1 MSTLKTKIDNELVL
15 TFLKGNFAPDIQ
27 LLTAIKEGET
37 SQAFSFSSKD
47 SEFVIRVHSKKHG
60 FEKDKYAH
68 DHFNSQNIP
77 IPKTLQIG
85 QLKNNF
91 YYSITEKAEGK
102 IIDHF
107 EKEEI
112 RKLIPELINVLDS
125 IHDFDIG
132 ETQFGDWEIDGQS
145 TETSWGNYLIKLIEK
160 FENYEN
166 KTPESMLL
174 EPEVVQKILT
184 RYKPL
189 VDYCPN
195 IRHLVHG
202 DYGFNNLLSDGEKI
216 TGVIDWEL
224 SKYGDFLYDVAW
236 LSFWET
242 TIDYADIFLKHY
254 QEKNVSVSSFGERI
268 LCYKLHFGLYALSS
282 FSDSEQEKS
291 YRWAKERLLKLKESA
306 RVALVSYKMWRSSF
320 IRRSLIFTKTSLSF
334 LGKNLFIS

>member
-15 TFLKGNFAPDIQ
+15 TFLKSNFAPDIQ

-37 SQAFSFSSKD
+37 SQAFSFSSETGD
-47 SEFVIRVHSKKHG
+47 FVIRVHSKKYG
-60 FEKDKYAH
+60 FEKDKYAY

-85 QLKNNF
+85 QLNNNF
-91 YYSITEKAEGK
+91 YYSITQKADGK

-107 EKEEI
+107 EKEEV
-112 RKLIPELINVLDS
+112 RQVIPQLVNVLDS
-125 IHDFDIG
+125 IHDFNIG
-132 ETQFGDWEIDGQS
+132 DTQFGDWKIDGKAS
-145 TETSWGNYLIKLIEK
+145 ETSWKEYLLKLIEK
-160 FENYEN
+160 FKDHEN
-166 KTPESMLL
+166 KTFEGTLL
-174 EPEVVQKILT
+174 EQDIVHEILV
-184 RYKPL
+184 RYKQL
-189 VDYCPN
+189 IDYCPN

-202 DYGFNNLLSDGEKI
+202 DYGFNNLLSNGKNI

-254 QEKNVSVSSFGERI
+254 QEKNVSVPNFRERI
-268 LCYKLHFGLYALSS
+268 LCYKLHFGLGALRF

-291 YRWAKERLLKLKESA
+291 YTLAKERLLGL
-306 RVALVSYKMWRSSF
+306 L
-320 IRRSLIFTKTSLSF
+320 
-334 LGKNLFIS
+334 